1 MCPPAGFPPD
11 PCRTVGA
18 VINRPGD
25 SAGVP
30 AGQCAPHSLFGCAK
44 KRTRRARCKRK
55 RRRARSGAV
64 ALRAYGGRRTS
75 ACSDLALPS
84 GTLCSSAIS
93 PTAVPWRMV
102 RRGSGRQNPCDQLIF
117 PRVRLRY
124 ALPWRSW
131 KLQLGPMLKLSL
143 TTGQRQRKSAQ
154 RVSRTSPGWR
164 GSQGPDV
171 SLSDRRKGS
180 PTFPRRNMFS
190 FPPGAVS
197 PTAPVRRSTSVPS
210 KSPHHEQDKKECILW
225 QSI

>member
-1 MCPPAGFPPD
+1 MSWSAGSGRGGTVCPPAGFPPD

-102 RRGSGRQNPCDQLIF
+102 RKLSGCKNAFDQLLF
-117 PRVRLRY
+117 PRVPLRY
-124 ALPWRSW
+124 ALPRA
-131 KLQLGPMLKLSL
+131 L
-143 TTGQRQRKSAQ
+143 
-154 RVSRTSPGWR
+154 V
-164 GSQGPDV
+164 
-171 SLSDRRKGS
+171 
-180 PTFPRRNMFS
+180 
-190 FPPGAVS
+190 GAVGRIWNPPLQEDLRAFPNCQES
-197 PTAPVRRSTSVPS
+197 GSEKRRRMYP
-210 KSPHHEQDKKECILW
+210 
-225 QSI
+225 

>member
-1 MCPPAGFPPD
+1 MSWSAGSGRGGTVCPPAGFPPD

-102 RRGSGRQNPCDQLIF
+102 RKLSGCKNAFDQLLF
-117 PRVRLRY
+117 PRVPLRY
-124 ALPWRSW
+124 ALPRALVGADALIGPLHQLPRGTASGSEKRSSS
-131 KLQLGPMLKLSL
+131 M
-143 TTGQRQRKSAQ
+143 
-154 RVSRTSPGWR
+154 
-164 GSQGPDV
+164 
-171 SLSDRRKGS
+171 RR
-180 PTFPRRNMFS
+180 PPR
-190 FPPGAVS
+190 
-197 PTAPVRRSTSVPS
+197 RRSTIRHGTTVPEIAEDDS
-210 KSPHHEQDKKECILW
+210 APEGRPKSALAPIRRPPSRRGANAPERV
-225 QSI
+225 

>member
-1 MCPPAGFPPD
+1 MRRARWKRKNVSAGRSAQAQTS
-11 PCRTVGA
+11 CRRRGMVDGPLRQSGTETRYPWGNHQPGEVRDTSCAAFRCRSPGSSGKPGDLPVGA

-102 RRGSGRQNPCDQLIF
+102 RKLSGCKNAFDQLLF
-117 PRVRLRY
+117 PRVPLRY
-124 ALPWRSW
+124 ALPGR
-131 KLQLGPMLKLSL
+131 L
-143 TTGQRQRKSAQ
+143 
-154 RVSRTSPGWR
+154 
-164 GSQGPDV
+164 
-171 SLSDRRKGS
+171 
-180 PTFPRRNMFS
+180 
-190 FPPGAVS
+190 
-197 PTAPVRRSTSVPS
+197 
-210 KSPHHEQDKKECILW
+210 
-225 QSI
+225 

>member
-1 MCPPAGFPPD
+1 MSWSAGSGRGGTVCPPAGFPPD

-102 RRGSGRQNPCDQLIF
+102 RKLPGCKDAFELLLFSCL
-117 PRVRLRY
+117 
-124 ALPWRSW
+124 AL
-131 KLQLGPMLKLSL
+131 
-143 TTGQRQRKSAQ
+143 
-154 RVSRTSPGWR
+154 
-164 GSQGPDV
+164 
-171 SLSDRRKGS
+171 
-180 PTFPRRNMFS
+180 
-190 FPPGAVS
+190 
-197 PTAPVRRSTSVPS
+197 RRSGDFRHQCSTGSSFRAFGFATHCPGGHRS
-210 KSPHHEQDKKECILW
+210 CSLALC
-225 QSI
+225 

>member
-1 MCPPAGFPPD
+1 MSWSAGSGRGGTVCPPAGFPPD

-84 GTLCSSAIS
+84 GTLCSSAI
-93 PTAVPWRMV
+93 PVAAVPWRMAPTS
-102 RRGSGRQNPCDQLIF
+102 SGWLSHGAASLFATAHAPAKNPAARSAAERAEREADQMRPCTPLTF
-117 PRVRLRY
+117 APAPRESAFKPVPHP
-124 ALPWRSW
+124 AAPVGRS
-131 KLQLGPMLKLSL
+131 
-143 TTGQRQRKSAQ
+143 
-154 RVSRTSPGWR
+154 
-164 GSQGPDV
+164 SQT
-171 SLSDRRKGS
+171 R
-180 PTFPRRNMFS
+180 MFS
-190 FPPGAVS
+190 S
-197 PTAPVRRSTSVPS
+197 
-210 KSPHHEQDKKECILW
+210 LW
-225 QSI
+225 L